1 MDSIS
6 PKLIPRD
13 LVVAAPITRKV
24 DCPAME
30 PITSPDKILSEL
42 SKRRIRQATLEL
54 PTSKTAMTPRWIADF
69 RIPRIAR

>member
-6 PKLIPRD
+6 PRLIPRD

-24 DCPAME
+24 DCPAIE
-30 PITSPDKILSEL
+30 PITSPERISSEL
-42 SKRRIRQATLEL
+42 SKRRIKQATLEL
-54 PTSKTAMTPRWIADF
+54 PASITAITPRWIANF